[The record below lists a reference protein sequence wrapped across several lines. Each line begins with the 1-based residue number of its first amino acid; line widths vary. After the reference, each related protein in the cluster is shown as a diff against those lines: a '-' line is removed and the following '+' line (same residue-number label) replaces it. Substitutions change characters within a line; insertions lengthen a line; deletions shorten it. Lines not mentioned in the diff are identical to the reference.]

1 MVSIL
6 LDIIKF
12 LLIYRYLQ
20 NAYWFKRGCSNILAK
35 KTQKPMAD
43 GKKKSTETC
52 NALHPPPQHAASAL
66 AACCTRHR
74 SALHSGHHP
83 CAAFTPLALHSETS
97 TLQSRKQKQAANRPR
112 DSSAPKTTVRSLKKH
127 GIPSL
132 PESLLTPDIRPQET
146 EKSTL
151 YRPKTLK
158 PVKRSWEKLK
168 KKPYLCSP

>member
-1 MVSIL
+1 MIFRL
-6 LDIIKF
+6 TPYDEE
-12 LLIYRYLQ
+12 R
-20 NAYWFKRGCSNILAK
+20 KRGRSNILAK
-35 KTQKPMAD
+35 KVQEPMAD
-43 GKKKSTETC
+43 REGKSAETC
-52 NALHPPPQHAASAL
+52 SALHPPPQHAASAL

-83 CAAFTPLALHSETS
+83 CTAFTPLALHSKAS
-97 TLQSRKQKQAANRPR
+97 TLQSRKQKLAVNRPR
-112 DSSAPKTTVRSLKKH
+112 DSSAPKTTVRSQNKH
-127 GIPSL
+127 CIPSL

-151 YRPKTLK
+151 YCLETLK